1 MDLCSSSTRIVTP
14 EEGTVILDTGIH
26 GPPPP
31 GMFFLIIGRASSSL
45 RGLSVTPTLVDNDYQ
60 GEIKILASAR
70 DGPLMISQGQRIAQ
84 ALPLP
89 LYGNFSSVAQ
99 TRGKSQPGSSDIYW
113 VQKLTKTRPT
123 LQLWLDEK
131 PFLGLL
137 DTGADATVL
146 SKAHWPRS
154 WPLQATTTHLKGIG
168 QSQNTL
174 QSSKALQWRDKE
186 GNSGIVTP
194 FVVDGLPINLW
205 GRDILTQMGV
215 IMMSPNEA
223 VTKMMLKTGYLPG
236 RGLGKEEQGMKQ
248 PITPKCKT
256 DRRGLG
262 ENQEPTAPTHSF
274 S

>member
-1 MDLCSSSTRIVTP
+1 M
-14 EEGTVILDTGIH
+14 
-26 GPPPP
+26 
-31 GMFFLIIGRASSSL
+31 
-45 RGLSVTPTLVDNDYQ
+45 
-60 GEIKILASAR
+60 
-70 DGPLMISQGQRIAQ
+70 
-84 ALPLP
+84 
-89 LYGNFSSVAQ
+89 
-99 TRGKSQPGSSDIYW
+99 
-113 VQKLTKTRPT
+113 
-123 LQLWLDEK
+123 
-131 PFLGLL
+131 
-137 DTGADATVL
+137 
-146 SKAHWPRS
+146 
-154 WPLQATTTHLKGIG
+154 KGIG

-248 PITPKCKT
+248 PITPKRKT

>member
-1 MDLCSSSTRIVTP
+1 M
-14 EEGTVILDTGIH
+14 DTGIH

-45 RGLSVTPTLVDNDYQ
+45 QGLLVTPTIVDNDYQ
-60 GEIKILASAR
+60 GEIKILVSAP
-70 DGPLMISQGQRIAQ
+70 DGPLLISQGQHITQ

-89 LYGNFSSVAQ
+89 LCGNFPSASQ
-99 TRGKSQPGSSDIYW
+99 IRGQSQPGSSNVYW
-113 VQKLTKTRPT
+113 VQKLTETRPT

-137 DTGADATVL
+137 DSGADVTVL
-146 SKAHWPRS
+146 SKAHWPQN
-154 WPLQATTTHLKGIG
+154 WPLQATATHLQGIG
-168 QSQNTL
+168 QSQDTL
-174 QSSKALQWRDKE
+174 QSSKVLQWRDKE
-186 GNSGIVTP
+186 GNTGSVTP
-194 FVVDGLPINLW
+194 FVVGGLPINLW

-215 IMMSPNEA
+215 IMMSPNET

-236 RGLGKEEQGMKQ
+236 KGLEKEEQGIKE
-248 PITPKCKT
+248 PITPKQKM

-262 ENQEPTAPTHSF
+262 EDRESAALVHSF

>member
-1 MDLCSSSTRIVTP
+1 MDLCSSSTWIVTP
-14 EEGTVILDTGIH
+14 EEGTVILDTRIH

-45 RGLSVTPTLVDNDYQ
+45 RGRSVTPTLVDNDYQ
-60 GEIKILASAR
+60 GEIKILVSAP

-89 LYGNFSSVAQ
+89 LCGNFSSVAQ
-99 TRGKSQPGSSDIYW
+99 TRDQSQPGSSDVYW
-113 VQKLTKTRPT
+113 VQKLTETRPT

-146 SKAHWPRS
+146 SKAHWPQS
-154 WPLQATTTHLKGIG
+154 WPLQATATHLKGIG

-174 QSSKALQWRDKE
+174 QSSKVLQWRDKE

-194 FVVDGLPINLW
+194 SVVDGLPINLW

-223 VTKMMLKTGYLPG
+223 VSKMMLKSGYLPG
-236 RGLGKEEQGMKQ
+236 KGGTGD
-248 PITPKCKT
+248 KT
-256 DRRGLG
+256 AYH
-262 ENQEPTAPTHSF
+262 P
-274 S
+274 